1 MKDIAVDIQDIKKNA
16 WYNYVYI
23 ENVELM
29 P

>member
-1 MKDIAVDIQDIKKNA
+1 MKDIAVDIQDSKKNA